1 MFSRTPTQTQEYEY
15 YQSSSAQNE
24 RTNES
29 EMSGERGNSQ
39 KGSYEKA
46 QAKNDTPEKVA
57 YFCVPCPHLARFAR
71 FYFSIN
77 MAFTCAVTITFC
89 GVNSAVGA
97 CWAATL
103 APIMARMA
111 MGWTTLTCSAVSTE
125 A

>member
-1 MFSRTPTQTQEYEY
+1 MLSRTPTQTQEYEY

-57 YFCVPCPHLARFAR
+57 YFCVPCPHLRSPCPILLQHKHGIYVR
-71 FYFSIN
+71 
-77 MAFTCAVTITFC
+77 
-89 GVNSAVGA
+89 GDDHLLRGELGGRRLLGGHVGA
-97 CWAATL
+97 HHGAHGHGL
-103 APIMARMA
+103 DHSDLFRGIH
-111 MGWTTLTCSAVSTE
+111 
-125 A
+125 